1 MIFDSNFEC
10 GNLDKA
16 VAKSE
21 TEYNLYLSSDT
32 NSMNRCQWFYFSTTN
47 TQKGLTVKFN
57 IVNMTKYPHFVKDGM
72 KPSSFSEKDYQNIY
86 LHWNTSKIDNVTLTR
101 SPINTIKSSGERT
114 ISINEKYSSGGEAKK
129 VKYYFTLSF
138 THTFKYDNDKVY
150 FSFFKPYSY
159 TRMLNFLGR
168 MDLCAKDSTVIY
180 RRHTLCTSLLG
191 LPVDALL
198 ITSSKECAIE
208 KTYIVVTARM
218 HSSETAGS
226 HKVQGVVKFLLS
238 RNAVAESLLCNHI
251 FLVVPMVNPDGVVFG
266 NNRCSLAGNDMN
278 RCWGNPSKNQEPVI
292 YKLKAE
298 LRKIYKQNEHQILI
312 YSDLHGHSRLY
323 NSFLYACHKGTGTL
337 CSWTKARLLPRILA
351 KNCHILN
358 YHQCSFKVEPRKANT
373 ARIIVWREFKV
384 VNSFTWETSQF
395 AYHTGSEVTRFA
407 ERDYARVAE
416 FFMLALDEYR
426 KLLIELQ
433 NELRSGWLRPCQLQ
447 ELTGIPA
454 ADLLRK
460 ELEGEKLM
468 LKKRERREKQNKSD
482 IEINKANYKTRLAIN
497 LPNLEKSK
505 AFFAPGGTS
514 KFSRAHSIQKN
525 TKRISWKDYFTDAE
539 LTELQKTT
547 KEEADSSAPS
557 KLKITFNEK
566 RSVKPVRKPVPLKI
580 PAISILNNDIS
591 MQEVDGSLCETFDNW
606 GCEQRD
612 LTKGSTTTSHKLH
625 ELRKNLQNH
634 SLKSG
639 LAKNSASLVETK
651 QLVNSRNSRKTLG
664 NFVRSREYLDRVEE
678 MKLSV
683 LAGSKSPCVGSLR
696 TRPGFLQCPF
706 VAGESSR
713 GARHGTVP
721 AQKKHLEIPAY
732 ENMRAINSNF
742 QEE

>member
-1 MIFDSNFEC
+1 MHR
-10 GNLDKA
+10 
-16 VAKSE
+16 
-21 TEYNLYLSSDT
+21 Y
-32 NSMNRCQWFYFSTTN
+32 QWFYFSTTN
-47 TQKGLTVKFN
+47 AQRGFTVKFN
-57 IVNMTKYPHFVKDGM
+57 IVSMTKYPHFVKDGM
-72 KPSSFSEKDYQNIY
+72 KPSSFSEKEYQSIY
-86 LHWNTSKIDNVTLTR
+86 LHWNTNRIDNVTLAR
-101 SPINTIKSSGERT
+101 SPISTIKSSGERT
-114 ISINEKYSSGGEAKK
+114 ININEKHNGGGEAKK

-159 TRMLNFLGR
+159 TRMLNFLAQI
-168 MDLCAKDSTVIY
+168 DLCIKDNTIIY
-180 RRHTLCTSLLG
+180 KRQVLCNSLLD
-191 LPVDALL
+191 LPVDIIF

-208 KTYIVVTARM
+208 KTYIVITARM

-226 HKVQGVVKFLLS
+226 YKVQGIIKFLLS
-238 RNAVAESLLCNHI
+238 NDAVAESLLCNHI
-251 FLVVPMVNPDGVVFG
+251 FLIVPMVNADGVVFG

-278 RCWGNPSKNQEPVI
+278 RCWGNPSKNQEPI
-292 YKLKAE
+292 IHKLKAE
-298 LRKIYKQNEHQILI
+298 LRNIYKLNKNQILI

-351 KNCHILN
+351 KNCHMLN

-373 ARIIVWREFKV
+373 ARIIIWKEFKV

-395 AYHTGSEVTRFA
+395 AYHTGSEVTRFT
-407 ERDYARVAE
+407 ERDYTRIAE

-447 ELTGIPA
+447 ELTGVPA
-454 ADLLRK
+454 ADLLKK
-460 ELEGEKLM
+460 EMEGEKLM
-468 LKKRERREKQNKSD
+468 LKKRERREKQNKSG

-497 LPNLEKSK
+497 LPNIEKSK
-505 AFFAPGGTS
+505 AFFVPSGTS

-547 KEEADSSAPS
+547 KEETDSSVPP
-557 KLKITFNEK
+557 KLKINFNEK

-580 PAISILNNDIS
+580 PAISILNNDTSIKIYGDKL
-591 MQEVDGSLCETFDNW
+591 QELDGSLYETFDNW
-606 GCEQRD
+606 GSDHRD
-612 LTKGSTTTSHKLH
+612 FAKGSTTTSHKLQN
-625 ELRKNLQNH
+625 LRKNLQNH

-639 LAKNSASLVETK
+639 LAKNSVSLTETK
-651 QLVNSRNSRKTLG
+651 PLFNSRNSRKTLG

-683 LAGSKSPCVGSLR
+683 LASSKSPCVGNLR
-696 TRPGFLQCPF
+696 ACPGWFQCPF
-706 VAGESSR
+706 VVGESSR

-721 AQKKHLEIPAY
+721 GQKKQPEVVVHNASAMFD
-732 ENMRAINSNF
+732 ENMKAVNSNF